1 MTRAAGSPA
10 AAPRPTGPRPAR
22 TGRRPGSSDTRER
35 ILAAARFSFGELGFE
50 AATIRGVAARAGVDP
65 ALVHHYFGTK
75 QRLFLAAMEI
85 PVDFSEVIPLVL
97 DGPPEELGARIARFF
112 LELWDS
118 PAMHPLMLGIVRSAT
133 TDPVAAGMFRRVLA
147 EGPFLAMARATD
159 RPDADLRATL
169 VGTQLVG
176 LAMARYIVKVDPIA
190 AADREVLVRAT
201 GPTLQRYL
209 TGDLGGAESR
219 A

>member
-1 MTRAAGSPA
+1 MTGTAGA
-10 AAPRPTGPRPAR
+10 RPAR

-35 ILAAARFSFGELGFE
+35 ILAAARISFGELGFE

-85 PVDFSEVIPLVL
+85 PVDFADVIPLVL
-97 DGPPEELGARIARFF
+97 DGPPEELGTRIARYF

-118 PAMHPLMLGIVRSAT
+118 PAMHPLLLGIVRSAA
-133 TDPVAAGMFRRVLA
+133 TDPVAAGMLRRVLA

-159 RPDADLRATL
+159 LPDADLRATL

-176 LAMARYIVKVDPIA
+176 LAMARYIVKVDRIA
-190 AADREVLVRAT
+190 SADREVLVRAI

-209 TGDLGGAESR
+209 TGDLGGGESR

>member
-1 MTRAAGSPA
+1 MKGAAGGS
-10 AAPRPTGPRPAR
+10 PAR
-22 TGRRPGSSDTRER
+22 TGRRPGSSDTRDR
-35 ILAAARFSFGELGFE
+35 ILLAARAAFGELGFE

-75 QRLFLAAMEI
+75 QQLFVAAMEI
-85 PVDFSEVIPLVL
+85 PHDVAAVIPRAL
-97 DGPPEELGARIARFF
+97 DGPLEELGLRIARFV

-118 PAMHPLMLGIVRSAT
+118 PEMHPLMLGIVRSAA
-133 TDPVAAGMFRRVLA
+133 TDPVAAGMFRQVLA
-147 EGPFLAMARATD
+147 EGPFLALARATD

-169 VGTQLVG
+169 VGSQLVG

-190 AADREVLVRAT
+190 SADREVLVRAI

-209 TGDLGGAESR
+209 TGDLGGAEPR

>member
-1 MTRAAGSPA
+1 MTAAGA
-10 AAPRPTGPRPAR
+10 AGERPAR
-22 TGRRPGSSDTRER
+22 TGRRPGSGDTRGR
-35 ILAAARFSFGELGFE
+35 ILVAARAAFGELGFE
-50 AATIRGVAARAGVDP
+50 GATIRGVAGRAGVDP

-85 PVDFSEVIPLVL
+85 PFDVAEVIPLVL
-97 DGPPEELGARIARFF
+97 DGPPEEQGARIAGYF

-133 TDPVAAGMFRRVLA
+133 TDPVAAGMLRRVLA

-159 RPDADLRATL
+159 RQDADLRATL

-176 LAMARYIVKVDPIA
+176 LALARYIVKVDPITS
-190 AADREVLVRAT
+190 ADREVLVRAI

-209 TGDLGGAESR
+209 TGDLGGGEPR

>member
-1 MTRAAGSPA
+1 MTRAVG
-10 AAPRPTGPRPAR
+10 PRAVGPRTPGPRPAR
-22 TGRRPGSSDTRER
+22 RGRRPGSSDTRER

-50 AATIRGVAARAGVDP
+50 AATIRVVAARAGVDP

-85 PVDFSEVIPLVL
+85 PIDFSEVIPLVL

-118 PAMHPLMLGIVRSAT
+118 PAMHPLILGIVRSAA

-147 EGPFLAMARATD
+147 EGPFLAMAQATD

-176 LAMARYIVKVDPIA
+176 LAMARYIVRVEPIA
-190 AADREVLVRAT
+190 SADREVLVRAI

-209 TGDLGGAESR
+209 TEDLGGAESR